1 MLGYMSKLEAIRS
14 WSFAFQIL
22 LCGLFSS
29 QLLSQN
35 VAKDEFAASFLSN
48 TILAKNLKE
57 SVYALSNDS
66 MQGREFGTAG
76 ERKAANWIA
85 VKLREYNIEP
95 VPALGNYFQEI
106 SFKSYS
112 WDQLLFQSGST
123 TFEPDQDYFAYP
135 GSARNMSISGSE
147 IIFIGYGLELP
158 NYNEFA
164 GVDIKGQ
171 IVMIQ
176 TGMPMTKDSVIW
188 LTGKKW
194 TPASEESLETRV
206 KRVLSK
212 GAVAVLVVDN
222 GFKERIR
229 RDRSKIFTPVNLPAK
244 DSSLESLGGNY
255 MVISSDMA
263 KQLAG
268 DRAKKLEEHQ
278 DNIAKKGRPT
288 FTRLYTTFE
297 WQMKPKFDRLS
308 GVNVI
313 GMIPASDPNLQQEA
327 VVLSAHFDHLGI
339 RDGVV
344 YNGADD
350 NASGSASILEISRT
364 LQEAKKQGQGP
375 RRNVLV
381 IFFSGEEKGLY
392 GSEYYTQSPLWPLEQ
407 TIADVNVD
415 MVGRIDKRH
424 PDNPDYIYVIGAD
437 RLSQQLADIQTNA
450 NNTYCHLQLDETYNA
465 LNDPNRYYY
474 RSDHYNFAKNGV
486 PSVFYFSGTHSDY
499 HKSTDDADLLN
510 YPLLERRCKFIFFVV
525 WELAHR
531 NTRLKMNLN

>member
-1 MLGYMSKLEAIRS
+1 MSKLEAIRS
-14 WSFAFQIL
+14 WSIAYQIL
-22 LCGLFSS
+22 LCSLFSF

-35 VAKDEFAASFLSN
+35 VAKEEFAASFLSN

-85 VKLREYNIEP
+85 SKLKEYNIEL

-106 SFKSYS
+106 NFKSYS
-112 WDQLLFQSGST
+112 WDELLFQSGSS
-123 TFEPDQDYFAYP
+123 TFEQNRDYFAYP

-147 IIFIGYGLELP
+147 IIFIGFGLELP
-158 NYNEFA
+158 NYNEFD

-194 TPASEESLETRV
+194 TPESEESLETRV
-206 KRVLSK
+206 KRVLSN
-212 GAVAVLVVDN
+212 GAIAVLVVDP
-222 GFKERIR
+222 GFKKRIR
-229 RDRSKIFTPVNLPAK
+229 RDRSKIYTPVNLPAK

-255 MVISSDMA
+255 MVISPEMA
-263 KQLAG
+263 NQLAG

-278 DNIAKKGRPT
+278 NNIAKKGKPT
-288 FTRLYTTFE
+288 YTRLYATFE
-297 WQMKPKFDRLS
+297 WQMKPKFDMLS

-350 NASGSASILEISRT
+350 NASGSASILEIIRT

-375 RRNVLV
+375 RRNVIV

-415 MVGRIDKRH
+415 MVGRVDKRH

-437 RLSQQLADIQTNA
+437 RLSQQLADIQVIA

-510 YPLLERRCKFIFFVV
+510 YPLLEKRCKFIFFVL
-525 WELAHR
+525 WELANR
-531 NTRLKMNLN
+531 NTRLRMNLN